1 MSFASDNHEVAM
13 FNMGQSVDN
22 MNPSVYMLSTENY
35 NPTFTPPMLKSLSK
49 QENFKNCNKNI
60 LKDMLDY
67 DFIPHFA
74 D

>member
-1 MSFASDNHEVAM
+1 MK
-13 FNMGQSVDN
+13 
-22 MNPSVYMLSTENY
+22 PSIYMVSTENY
-35 NPTFTPPMLKSLSK
+35 NPTFEAPMLKSLSK
-49 QENFKNCNKNI
+49 LENFKNCHKNI